1 MYYKPRLTT
10 APQSSSALPDF
21 QTAYPT
27 EKPCCFESH
36 GNVSHESDESH
47 GNVSHESDELP
58 ALHAYCSRN
67 HPVFRAALCATGL
80 TNG

>member
-1 MYYKPRLTT
+1 MRGTHARELEFNKKGHLK
-10 APQSSSALPDF
+10 QFSDF

-27 EKPCCFESH
+27 EKPCYFESH
-36 GNVSHESDESH
+36 GNV
-47 GNVSHESDELP
+47 NHESDELP
-58 ALHAYCSRN
+58 ALRAHCSRN